1 MSQLA
6 ADYDY
11 PLPEALIATHPPEK
25 REAARMLVLHR
36 SEGRWEHR
44 LFTDFPEYLRED
56 DLVVLNNTRVIRAR
70 VHSDD
75 GRMELLLLEQLSPT
89 RWRSMVRPG
98 RKLRVGNHFVVG
110 GMRGSVLEVFEDGDR
125 LLEFEHP
132 LDLEKLGQL
141 PIPPYLGRVPDSA
154 DSERYQTVYASEEGS
169 VAAPTAGLHFTR
181 EMLER
186 IPHAFLTLHV
196 GAGTFRPVQAD
207 RLDQHP
213 MHSER
218 FILPAATARAIEAA
232 KRVIAIGTTT
242 TRVLESCAAAGRP
255 LSAAAGRT
263 ELFIRPPYDFRVVG
277 ALLTNFH
284 LPKSTLLMLVSA
296 MASRELM
303 LEAYAEAIREKYR
316 FYSYGDCMLIL

>member
-6 ADYDY
+6 TDYDY

-89 RWRSMVRPG
+89 RWRSMVKPG

-141 PIPPYLGRVPDSA
+141 PIPPYLGRTPDSA

-169 VAAPTAGLHFTR
+169 VAAPTAGLHFTQ
-181 EMLER
+181 EMLGR

-196 GAGTFRPVQAD
+196 GAGTFRPVQVD